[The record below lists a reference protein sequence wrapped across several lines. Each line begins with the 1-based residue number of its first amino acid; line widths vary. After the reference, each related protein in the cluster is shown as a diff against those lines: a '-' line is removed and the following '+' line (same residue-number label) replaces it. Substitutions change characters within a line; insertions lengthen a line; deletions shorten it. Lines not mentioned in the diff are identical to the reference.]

1 MAEVKHKVS
10 GCCVFSTVVY
20 ATNRAMDRSLLWGM
34 LKVHEAKVTGP
45 WIALGDWNMV
55 RANHGK
61 KGGKRVSQ
69 ILLDEFNGAIYD
81 IKMEDLPTNNGDWSW
96 CNKQG
101 VQTRINAKLDRVLVN
116 SAWLHSFTDSKVYLI
131 AAFLYDHY
139 GMDVHLNFVSSLRPK
154 PFKFLKIWCMQE
166 EVKEVVATS
175 WNIGVSGSPLHVLQK
190 KLREV
195 KKAVKE
201 WNGKRGMLSDQVQIA
216 RGNLIKIQM
225 DLMKE
230 PFNSNLIS
238 QEKDASGTL
247 QHQLELEE
255 ILWAQK
261 SRVKWLKEGDKCTSF
276 FYNLVKQRR
285 CHNAITALENTKGE
299 KSNDPKVIKEWLV
312 EYYTDLYNDVG
323 GVNEEILEPRKR
335 LTQAEGISAEEIKA
349 VVMQFSPDKAPAFQL
364 DFFKNT
370 GGLLSS
376 VLPNLIGPEQSAFIK
391 GRRLHDNFWLISDLV
406 KKFGRKNGDPTIALK
421 IDLKKAY
428 DSVDWGFLQKV
439 LLSFGF
445 SEKWISW
452 VIECTSTT
460 NFSILC
466 NGVPAGFFS
475 ASKGLRQ
482 GCPLSPLLFAFV
494 TEYFSNLIVKAIEE
508 GKIKRCKVVL
518 KTGLSISHAFYADDL
533 VMVVKADVST
543 LKGVE
548 EVLQRFK
555 ISAGLQVNKDKSSII
570 FSKAVRGRRRLA
582 RILNFQVE
590 SFLFRYLGLPLSNNL
605 LRSGD
610 YRMLLDKVDAR
621 LRHWNTINLSL
632 AGRLELIKSVLFS
645 YLYHWLFGFKIPW
658 EVKNMLERRFK
669 KFLWSGKQEI
679 RKMSQLK
686 WSKVTLPVGEG
697 GFNIRRI
704 IDIDR
709 ATKMN
714 MYSDVWKHIL
724 GMRDLILDKALF
736 QVGDGNHFKL
746 LIDPWCNDHSL
757 IQLFGAARFRG
768 LDWQTKLASI
778 IDHVVWS
785 LTENLEFTQNV
796 IQQVIIHEGSDQ
808 IKWKDGLITWKV
820 EYEWKPQVY
829 KFCKKMDHL
838 EAMCPLNKAK
848 PLKLTDKWVVKPK
861 IKDQEIRDLVSIQE
875 EDLPKDGN
883 EDLEGFT
890 VQKKSKGKSKVG

>member
-1 MAEVKHKVS
+1 MFDVVLLQEDAQAMLFQVKHKVS
-10 GCCVFSTVVY
+10 RCCVFITAVY
-20 ATNRAMDRSLLWGM
+20 AANRAVDRSLLWGI

-45 WIALGDWNMV
+45 WITLGDWNMV
-55 RANHGK
+55 RANYEK
-61 KGGKRVSQ
+61 KGGKHVSQ
-69 ILLDEFNGAIYD
+69 SLLDEFNGAIYD

-116 SAWLHSFTDSKVYLI
+116 SAWLHSFTDSKVYLT
-131 AAFLYDHY
+131 AASLSDHY
-139 GMDVHLNFVSSLRPK
+139 GMDVHQNFVSSLGPK
-154 PFKFLKIWCMQE
+154 PFKFLKIWCMQD

-175 WNIGVSGSPLHVLQK
+175 WNIGVFGSPLHVLQK
-190 KLREV
+190 KLRE
-195 KKAVKE
+195 
-201 WNGKRGMLSDQVQIA
+201 
-216 RGNLIKIQM
+216 
-225 DLMKE
+225 
-230 PFNSNLIS
+230 
-238 QEKDASGTL
+238 
-247 QHQLELEE
+247 
-255 ILWAQK
+255 
-261 SRVKWLKEGDKCTSF
+261 
-276 FYNLVKQRR
+276 RR
-285 CHNAITALENTKGE
+285 CHNAIIALENTKGE

-335 LTQAEGISAEEIKA
+335 LTQTEGIGLEHVISVKEIKA
-349 VVMQFSPDKAPAFQL
+349 VVMQFSPDKAPGPDGFPARFFQKYWGIVGPEVVNGVAY
-364 DFFKNT
+364 FFSTSMLPKGVNST
-370 GGLLSS
+370 FLTLICKSNHGDKISNYRPIALCNIIYKIISKILANRLSS

-406 KKFGRKNGDPTIALK
+406 KNFGRKNGDPTVALK

-452 VIECTSTT
+452 VMECTSIA

-466 NGVPAGFFS
+466 NGVPTGFFS

-508 GKIKRCKVVL
+508 GKIKRCKAVL
-518 KTGLSISHAFYADDL
+518 KTGLSISHAFYTDDL

-555 ISAGLQVNKDKSSII
+555 ISAGLQ
-570 FSKAVRGRRRLA
+570 
-582 RILNFQVE
+582 
-590 SFLFRYLGLPLSNNL
+590 
-605 LRSGD
+605 
-610 YRMLLDKVDAR
+610 
-621 LRHWNTINLSL
+621 
-632 AGRLELIKSVLFS
+632 
-645 YLYHWLFGFKIPW
+645 
-658 EVKNMLERRFK
+658 EVKNMLERKFK

-686 WSKVTLPVGEG
+686 WSKVTLPAMEG

-704 IDIDR
+704 IDIDC

-714 MYSDVWKHIL
+714 MCWDFIQKKDKLWIQWLQAIYLNKIVFWLVVPKVTDSDVWKHIL
-724 GMRDLILDKALF
+724 GVRDLILDKVLF

-746 LIDPWCNDHSL
+746 LTDPWCNDHYL
-757 IQLFGAARFRG
+757 IQLFGAVRFRG
-768 LDWQTKLASI
+768 LDRQTELASS
-778 IDHVVWS
+778 IDHGVWS
-785 LTENLEFTQNV
+785 LTKNLEFTQNV

-808 IKWKDGLITWKV
+808 IKWKDGQFTLKAAWNSCRSSTQIVKWAVSLI
-820 EYEWKPQVY
+820 EW
-829 KFCKKMDHL
+829 L
-838 EAMCPLNKAK
+838 RLGEADVL
-848 PLKLTDKWVVKPK
+848 LLS
-861 IKDQEIRDLVSIQE
+861 L
-875 EDLPKDGN
+875 
-883 EDLEGFT
+883 GFLA
-890 VQKKSKGKSKVG
+890 